1 MKILFQGDSIT
12 DVGRNTDRGST
23 ISMGQGY
30 PLLVDARL
38 SVKYPQQFQFLNFG
52 ISGNRVVDIYSRI
65 KADFWNHQ
73 PDVFSLL
80 IGVNDVWH
88 EVGHHNGVDARRF
101 ENVYRML
108 IDDTLRELPEL
119 KIIAMEPFVLPGTA
133 TTGLE
138 DYFRTE
144 VSARAE
150 AIRRV
155 AGEYQLIFLPLQ
167 KLLDDACA
175 LAPASYWLS
184 DGVHPTPAG
193 HQLIADAWIDTFE
206 KHILDH

>member
-138 DYFRTE
+138 DYFLTE

-206 KHILDH
+206 KHILGH

>member
-52 ISGNRVVDIYSRI
+52 ISGNRIVDIYSRI

-108 IDDTLRELPEL
+108 IDDTLRELPNL

-150 AIRRV
+150 AVRRV

-206 KHILDH
+206 KHILGH

>member
-150 AIRRV
+150 AVRRV

-206 KHILDH
+206 KHILGH

>member
-38 SVKYPQQFQFLNFG
+38 SVKYPQQLQFLNFG

-108 IDDTLRELPEL
+108 IDDTLRELPNL

-150 AIRRV
+150 AVRRV

-206 KHILDH
+206 KHILGH

>member
-38 SVKYPQQFQFLNFG
+38 SVKYPQQLQFLNFG

-150 AIRRV
+150 AVRRV

-206 KHILDH
+206 KHILGH

>member
-206 KHILDH
+206 KHILGH

>member
-108 IDDTLRELPEL
+108 IDDTLRELPNL

-150 AIRRV
+150 AVRRV

-206 KHILDH
+206 KHILGH

>member
-150 AIRRV
+150 AVRRI

-206 KHILDH
+206 KHILGH

>member
-150 AIRRV
+150 AVRRV

-175 LAPASYWLS
+175 IAPASYWLS

-193 HQLIADAWIDTFE
+193 HQLIADAWIDAFE
-206 KHILDH
+206 KHILGH